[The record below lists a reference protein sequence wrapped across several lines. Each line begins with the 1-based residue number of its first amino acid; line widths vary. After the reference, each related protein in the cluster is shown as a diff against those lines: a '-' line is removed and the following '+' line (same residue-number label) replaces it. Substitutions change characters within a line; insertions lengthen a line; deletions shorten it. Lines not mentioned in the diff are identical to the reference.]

1 MVRIFYDNEGSMR
14 SNYNEDTK
22 NTSPFGSDLQ
32 KSKDKEKIDKENKKK
47 SRLKSIKKNKAI
59 PAEELQSLEEIYLY
73 VISFGENIMFKDIS
87 LFNKKKIKIT
97 DKPEMK
103 ARSYAIHNPNLFIH
117 TERAM
122 RNAQINNAI
131 RKVLKGVK
139 K

>member
-1 MVRIFYDNEGSMR
+1 MIRRFYDNEGSMR
-14 SNYNEDTK
+14 GDYNEESR
-22 NTSPFGSDLQ
+22 NTTPFGSDLQ
-32 KSKDKEKIDKENKKK
+32 NSKDREKKVKEDKKK
-47 SRLKSIKKNKAI
+47 SKIKAIRKNKAI
-59 PAEELQSLEEIYLY
+59 PAEEIQGLEELLFDM
-73 VISFGENIMFKDIS
+73 VSLGENMMFKDIS

-122 RNAQINNAI
+122 RNAQINNAV